1 MKDAITSHRLDKYL
15 DPVHFAETMIQLE
28 QVEVMKNRLEH
39 LVELGLKNNMV
50 IRAASQTEQ
59 NNFLIVYGLL
69 KTVTDLQER
78 YSQEIAT
85 IQTEID
91 RMKSTKV
98 S

>member
-1 MKDAITSHRLDKYL
+1 MKDAITSHRLDKHL

-28 QVEVMKNRLEH
+28 QVEVMKKRLER

-50 IRAASQTEQ
+50 IRAASQAEQ

-78 YSQEIAT
+78 YSHEIAT

-91 RMKSTKV
+91 RMRSTRI